1 MGCKSR
7 ALVVTVHASGPEDV
21 QAQGVRWCKAGREAG
36 PREREALMIFYGTH
50 YQMLCTR
57 VSQCRDMPSLL
68 CIPAPVSHLC
78 AVCMCI
84 RVLQA
89 LESTV
94 KPAPTYLALYQS

>member
-1 MGCKSR
+1 MVR
-7 ALVVTVHASGPEDV
+7 VHVSGPEDV

-36 PREREALMIFYGTH
+36 PREREALMIFYGIH
-50 YQMLCTR
+50 YQILCTHIC
-57 VSQCRDMPSLL
+57 VSQCRDVPSLL
-68 CIPAPVSHLC
+68 CISAPVSHLC

-94 KPAPTYLALYQS
+94 KLAPTYLALYKS